1 MTRQRANTYLRT
13 PNLLSRLLVLQQNAL
28 ARGCSFKQPRRL
40 EVSFISVSGCIQDDT
55 AARVSFIH
63 YVTGFVP

>member
-13 PNLLSRLLVLQQNAL
+13 PNLLSRLLKNAL